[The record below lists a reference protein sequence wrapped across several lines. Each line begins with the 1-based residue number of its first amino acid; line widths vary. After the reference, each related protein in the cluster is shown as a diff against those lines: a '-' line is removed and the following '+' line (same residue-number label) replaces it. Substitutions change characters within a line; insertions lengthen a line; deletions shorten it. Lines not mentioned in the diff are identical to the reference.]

1 MGRARQAL
9 RRGGGGGRVAVA
21 GGPPGALESR
31 TGRRE
36 DAAAGHARYFRN
48 PVEIHGTA
56 AITTMPTAIELR

>member
-1 MGRARQAL
+1 MLACGFFPTAMARF
-9 RRGGGGGRVAVA
+9 A

-31 TGRRE
+31 AGRRE
-36 DAAAGHARYFRN
+36 GAAAGQVRHFGYFRN